1 MQAVS
6 SRIAALALLIPP
18 GEVVADIGTDHAY
31 LPIFLIQTKKS
42 PRVIAT
48 EIKEGPYQNARKRVW
63 ELGLEDRIEIRF
75 GDGLKVLKPGEAG
88 VLVLAGIGGINLVK
102 ILEEGPDV
110 VRAAKRLV
118 VNPAA
123 DWGYVRK
130 WLLKNGWEIKDEE
143 MVYEKG
149 KFYHITAAEKGKFSF
164 SDYDPV
170 IMEIGPKLI
179 EKKHFLLP
187 RYLEKLRRE
196 YSQIY
201 EGLKKSRRKDKSLKL
216 QEVERFLKKIE
227 KIYNSIKNL

>member
-6 SRIAALALLIPP
+6 SRIAALASLIPP

-48 EIKEGPYQNARKRVW
+48 EIKEGPYQNAIKRVR
-63 ELGLEDRIEIRF
+63 GLELEDSIEVRF
-75 GDGLKVLKPGEAG
+75 GDGLKVLEPGEAG
-88 VLVLAGIGGINLVK
+88 VLVLAGIGGINIVK
-102 ILEEGPDV
+102 ILEDRPEVAG
-110 VRAAKRLV
+110 AAKRLV
-118 VNPAA
+118 VNPAT

-130 WLLKNGWEIKDEE
+130 WLLQNVWEIKDEE

-149 KFYHITAAEKGKFSF
+149 KFYHIIAAEKGKYSF
-164 SDYDPV
+164 TDYDPV

-196 YSQIY
+196 YSQVY
-201 EGLKKSRRKDKSLKL
+201 EGLKKGKKKNRELKL
-216 QEVERFLKKIE
+216 QEVERFLIEIE
-227 KIYNSIKNL
+227 KIYDSIKG